1 VVRIK
6 GPLTLSAAPGSAVKL
21 EAEVTDPDHNEVK
34 TTWWQYSEAGTYP
47 GDIRLPKTAT
57 LTTTFHV
64 PVDAKPGETIH
75 IILEATDNGTPSLTR
90 YQRVVV
96 TVHQ

>member
-6 GPLTLSAAPGSAVKL
+6 GPLTRSAAPGSAVKL

-47 GDIRLPKTAT
+47 GDISLPKTAT
-57 LTTTFHV
+57 LTTTFQV